1 MFGLKSKSA
10 STGAPSRPGLFV
22 VVQTIPGADP
32 ETEVGKEWTY
42 DEAERIFDGVL
53 RHAPAGTFGAHTG
66 ARIRVIAASE
76 WNKAR
81 LATALLES

>member
-1 MFGLKSKSA
+1 MLRLKSKSA

-42 DEAERIFDGVL
+42 DEAQRIFAGVL
-53 RHAPAGTFGAHTG
+53 RNAPAGTFTPYTG
-66 ARIRVIAASE
+66 ARIRVIAAAE
-76 WNKAR
+76 WRRAA
-81 LATALLES
+81 LAAALLES